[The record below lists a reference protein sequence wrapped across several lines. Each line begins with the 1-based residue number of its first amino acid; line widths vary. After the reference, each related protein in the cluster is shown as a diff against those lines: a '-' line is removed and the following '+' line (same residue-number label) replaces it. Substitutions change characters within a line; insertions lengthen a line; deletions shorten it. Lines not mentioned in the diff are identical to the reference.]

1 MIDDRINQ
9 PVFHILTSGDRLS
22 KVGARR
28 YIYKKKFYSLLVKKE
43 QNSEWSQWN
52 VYFGVFTKDYI
63 ITIATKLHLNTTDM
77 LNTHVPATWPWL
89 I

>member
-43 QNSEWSQWN
+43 QNSE
-52 VYFGVFTKDYI
+52 
-63 ITIATKLHLNTTDM
+63 
-77 LNTHVPATWPWL
+77 
-89 I
+89 

>member
-28 YIYKKKFYSLLVKKE
+28 YIYKKKVLQLV
-43 QNSEWSQWN
+43 SEKRAK
-52 VYFGVFTKDYI
+52 F
-63 ITIATKLHLNTTDM
+63 
-77 LNTHVPATWPWL
+77 
-89 I
+89 